1 MRRQAQVPE
10 RTQSKYSIRES
21 HAQNDKEK
29 EGFLR
34 IEEQKLTL
42 NKICTVCLLIQI
54 I

>member
-1 MRRQAQVPE
+1 MRRQTQVPE

-34 IEEQKLTL
+34 IEEK
-42 NKICTVCLLIQI
+42 KINIE
-54 I
+54 